1 MEVQNCATLKR
12 FRGQAVYSYVLRV
25 LYQPQVSLSFPMYYS
40 EFIAETNSRPVVKFQ
55 NKGIKLIKAADR
67 LL

>member
-1 MEVQNCATLKR
+1 MELQNCATLKR
-12 FRGQAVYSYVLRV
+12 FRVQAVYSYVLRV
-25 LYQPQVSLSFPMYYS
+25 LYQAQVSLSFPMYHS
-40 EFIAETNSRPVVKFQ
+40 EFIAETNNKPVVKFQ